1 MRGFA
6 LNEELIERAKEK
18 VDDVR
23 ILINGASK
31 RAAEL
36 ARGARPLIALS
47 PGQRIDFLDLALE
60 EIAEGKLVLSIEA

>member
-1 MRGFA
+1 M
-6 LNEELIERAKEK
+6 NEELIERAKAK

-36 ARGARPLIALS
+36 ARGARPLIHLT
-47 PGQRIDFLDLALE
+47 PGQHVDFLDVALE
-60 EIAEGKLVLSIEA
+60 EIAEGKLLLQIDD